1 MITVI
6 FQDPQDKTV

>member
-6 FQDPQDKTV
+6 FENLYFTG